1 MKTYSTSLGVNE
13 KQITSIKVW
22 YHKQLEWINIFKN
35 LKIKNAGEESLI
47 ILVQMQ
53 TASDI
58 LKNNF
63 SLSYNVKPLLII

>member
-1 MKTYSTSLGVNE
+1 MKTCSTSLGVNE
-13 KQITSIKVW
+13 KQITSINVW
-22 YHKQLEWINIFKN
+22 YHNQLEWINILKN

>member
-22 YHKQLEWINIFKN
+22 YHNQLEWINIFKN

>member
-22 YHKQLEWINIFKN
+22 YHNQLEWINILKN